1 MTGLFAVH
9 SAGVYHF
16 NALQASRENCD
27 VRLLTIYL
35 ISIDLLAI
43 DSCPKP
49 VNRRRPSMKEVL
61 KSILNGS
68 SVRAVVGPFP
78 HEFVFTP

>member
-1 MTGLFAVH
+1 MRGLFAVN

-43 DSCPKP
+43 ESGPKP
-49 VNRRRPSMKEVL
+49 VNRLRPSMKEVL